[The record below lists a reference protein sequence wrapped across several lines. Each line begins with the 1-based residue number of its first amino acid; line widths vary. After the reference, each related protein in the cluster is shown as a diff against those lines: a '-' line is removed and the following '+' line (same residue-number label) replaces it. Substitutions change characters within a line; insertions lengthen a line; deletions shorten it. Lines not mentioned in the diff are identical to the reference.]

1 MATKKTED
9 RHPNAPIDNEPAQ
22 AQGQQQGAQ
31 QPPPPPP
38 LTIAQQKKI
47 VIEKLTQ
54 ILTSPTTGTGSVNPI
69 PERLLRMA
77 GGDASRVAKN
87 LTAFLSVISQDEG
100 GSKKDKFLFMCSL
113 SSLTTCF
120 LESMNMQLPFDSRQ
134 LVCMVI
140 YDWQAELDI
149 SYKGFVNALSRHY
162 RNAFVECKLV
172 FEKDHFPPPKLQG
185 RTVSFEHSPENPF
198 AVVTPEFKDIKG
210 GYCYF
215 SYTDHDGLPTSRLVF
230 LSKEQILANKK
241 RARTDYVWKSDPKAM
256 AEKTC
261 IREGAKLP
269 FAAIDLDIDIE
280 EIGNRH
286 YQLEKPDGNDRLKL
300 LMAAQEEV
308 VNGKPATPATNDVAA
323 TSGSG
328 DSKPAPADDGK
339 KPETQGATVDK
350 PAGTD
355 NAGDV
360 PAADDKPKAPVAD
373 DAAKPATGGSDV
385 AAGAGNNADGDEP
398 AHAVISDAD
407 FEDVNNAK

>member
-1 MATKKTED
+1 MTKKHNED
-9 RHPNAPIDNEPAQ
+9 RHPNAPIDNQPAQ
-22 AQGQQQGAQ
+22 AQGQQEQPKAQ
-31 QPPPPPP
+31 QVPPP
-38 LTIAQQKKI
+38 LTIAKQKKN
-47 VIEKLTQ
+47 VIEKLTL
-54 ILTSPTTGTGSVNPI
+54 ILTSPTTGSGAVNPI

-100 GSKKDKFLFMCSL
+100 GSKKDKFYFMCSL

-198 AVVTPEFKDIKG
+198 ALITSDFKDIKG

-230 LSKEQILANKK
+230 LSKEQILANKR

-286 YQLEKPDGNDRLKL
+286 YQLEKPEGNDRLKL

-308 VNGKPATPATNDVAA
+308 VHGKPASNDDTA
-323 TSGSG
+323 TSVNS

-339 KPETQGATVDK
+339 KPEAQGAGLDK
-350 PAGTD
+350 SAGTD

-360 PAADDKPKAPVAD
+360 SANNDKPAEIATAV
-373 DAAKPATGGSDV
+373 KPATGSDNTL
-385 AAGAGNNADGDEP
+385 AGTGNNADGDEH